1 MIRLLA
7 LALLLVAAPAAAQ
20 VPPAD
25 AWERHRWQAEQHRLE
40 MDRLRTRADQR
51 EAEAR
56 RQALESRLTRMEIEA
71 RRQPEPYIPP
81 ASPALRTPEQE
92 RAAREAA
99 AARRRATAEG
109 VGQIDA
115 WLDRR
120 AG

>member
-7 LALLLVAAPAAAQ
+7 LAALLCAAPAAAQ

-25 AWERHRWQAEQHRLE
+25 AYERHRWQADQHRLE
-40 MDRLRTRADQR
+40 MERLRARADQR
-51 EAEAR
+51 EAIAR
-56 RQALESRLTRMEIEA
+56 QQALESRLTRMEIEA
-71 RRQPEPYIPP
+71 RRQPEPYIPATP
-81 ASPALRTPEQE
+81 PALRTPEEE

-115 WLDRR
+115 WLDQRPD
-120 AG
+120 